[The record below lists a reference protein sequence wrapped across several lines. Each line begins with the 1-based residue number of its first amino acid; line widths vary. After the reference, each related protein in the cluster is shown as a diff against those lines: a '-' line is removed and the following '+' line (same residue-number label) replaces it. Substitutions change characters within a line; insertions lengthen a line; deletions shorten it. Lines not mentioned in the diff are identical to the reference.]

1 MGAAEHQHVRC
12 VRRTFGPVRRRHAI
26 RHALTRPLTL
36 SVVLA
41 LLGGLAAYF
50 ALAGAGA
57 TTKGIAV
64 VQMARPVL
72 AGQRLATADLELR
85 SVPVSAASPDAAR
98 TIEEVVGRYATMP
111 MLKGETLLKQKTSDR
126 VPGSNLA
133 SLIPPGCVA
142 VSVAVS
148 DVVSTG
154 RFIAPGD
161 RVDVL
166 GVITRDAADR
176 AEIVLR
182 DVMVLAVASELIG
195 GDAPAPVE
203 RSNGRANPRSFD
215 ATVTVALG
223 VEDAQRLVQV
233 DEIGKLRLALRAHGE
248 DAGALAPCPSKP

>member
-1 MGAAEHQHVRC
+1 MSG
-12 VRRTFGPVRRRHAI
+12 GSPI
-26 RHALTRPLTL
+26 RQALTRPLTL

-50 ALAGAGA
+50 ALAGVGA
-57 TTKGIAV
+57 TTRGVAV
-64 VQMARPVL
+64 VQIARPVL

-85 SVPVSAASPDAAR
+85 NVPVSAASPDAAR
-98 TIEEVVGRYATMP
+98 TIEEVVGRYATLP

-133 SLIPPGCVA
+133 ALIPPGCVA

-154 RFIAPGD
+154 RFLAPGD

-176 AEIVLR
+176 AEIVLQ
-182 DVMVLAVASELIG
+182 DLMVLAVASELIG
-195 GDAPAPVE
+195 GDAPVQAE
-203 RSNGRANPRSFD
+203 RKTNGRANPRSLD
-215 ATVTVALG
+215 ATVTLALSVG
-223 VEDAQRLVQV
+223 DARRLVQV
-233 DEIGKLRLALRAHGE
+233 DEIGKLRLALRARSE
-248 DAGALAPCPSKP
+248 NATASPRCQPNQ